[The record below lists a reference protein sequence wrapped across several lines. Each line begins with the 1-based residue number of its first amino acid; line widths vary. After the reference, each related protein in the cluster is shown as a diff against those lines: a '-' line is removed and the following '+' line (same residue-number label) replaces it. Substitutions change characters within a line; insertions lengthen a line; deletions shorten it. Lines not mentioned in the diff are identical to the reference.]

1 MIRDFFGRSQLSQFM
16 DQTNPLAE
24 LTHKRRLSAL
34 GPGGLSRDRAGFEVR
49 DVHPSHYGRICPIE
63 TPEGPN
69 IGLISSMSCF
79 SRINEFGFIE
89 TPYRKVE
96 HGKVTDQVDY
106 LTADQEENY
115 VVAQANAPYDSHG
128 KFTEPKISVRYKG
141 DFLEVE
147 PERVSYMDVSLKQLV
162 SVAASL
168 IPFLEHDDA
177 NRALMGS
184 NMQRQ
189 GVPLIKTEAP
199 LVGTGMEGKVARD
212 SRAVIVA
219 EGSGKV
225 ASVTGNFIIV
235 TADGEMPEGQ
245 EEAQARSGR
254 GHLRLRT
261 AQVYALERGYLHEPK
276 AAGQEGPEDPQGP
289 SHLRRSLH
297 RRTANWPSAGTCSSR
312 SCRGTVITS
321 RTRS

>member
-1 MIRDFFGRSQLSQFM
+1 
-16 DQTNPLAE
+16 
-24 LTHKRRLSAL
+24 
-34 GPGGLSRDRAGFEVR
+34 
-49 DVHPSHYGRICPIE
+49 
-63 TPEGPN
+63 
-69 IGLISSMSCF
+69 MSCF

-96 HGKVTDQVDY
+96 NGRVTDKVDY

-115 VVAQANAPYDSHG
+115 VVAQANAPDRRPRQIHR
-128 KFTEPKISVRYKG
+128 PKISVRYKG

-147 PERVSYMDVSLKQLV
+147 PDRVSYMDVSPKQLV

-212 SRAVIVA
+212 SSAVIVA
-219 EGSGKV
+219 EGARQGRV
-225 ASVTGNFIIV
+225 GHRQLHHRHQGRRNAR
-235 TADGEMPEGQ
+235 GQ
-245 EEAQARSGR
+245 EEAQARSRR
-254 GHLRLRT
+254 GHLRLRA
-261 AQVYALERGYLHEPK
+261 AQVHALERRHLHEPE
-276 AAGQEGPEDPQGP
+276 ADRQEGPEDQA
-289 SHLRRSLH
+289 RARSSP
-297 RRTANWPSAGTCSSR
+297 TAPAPTTASSRSAATCSSR
-312 SCRGTVITS
+312 SCRGTATTS
-321 RTRS
+321 RTPS